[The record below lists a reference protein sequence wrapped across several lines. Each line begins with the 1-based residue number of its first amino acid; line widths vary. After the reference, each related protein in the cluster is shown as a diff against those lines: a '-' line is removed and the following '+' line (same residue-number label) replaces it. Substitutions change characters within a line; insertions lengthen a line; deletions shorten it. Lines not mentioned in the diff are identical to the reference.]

1 MEGNFSNRVQ
11 DVIRYSREEALR
23 LGHDYIGT
31 EHLLLG
37 IIREGEG
44 IAVRILKNLGCDLYK
59 LKRAIEDTV
68 RSTGGTLTLGNV
80 PLTKQ
85 AEKVLKITYLEA
97 KICKSDIIGTEHL
110 LLSLMKDEDNIAAQ
124 IMSQFGVR
132 YETVR
137 EELDN
142 IMSGKTGNP
151 VTAATSS
158 SQGGSGQYQQQYEG
172 RKMEKTKTPVLDNF
186 GRDLTKLALEDKLDP
201 IIGREKEIERVAQVL
216 SRRKKNNPVLIGEP
230 GVGKTA
236 IAEGLALRIVQRK
249 VSRVLYDKR
258 VVALDLAALVAGTK
272 YRGQFEE
279 RMKAVMNELEKSKDV
294 ILFIDELHT
303 IVGAGGASGSL
314 DASNIFKPALARGE
328 LQCIGAT
335 TLDEYRQYIEKDGA
349 LDRRFQKIMVEPT
362 TVEDT
367 IAILNNIKEKYEA
380 HHNVR
385 YSKESIEAA
394 VKLSDRYITDRHLP
408 DKAIDVMD
416 EAGARVHLSNIH
428 VPKEILDLEQ
438 KN

>member
-1 MEGNFSNRVQ
+1 
-11 DVIRYSREEALR
+11 
-23 LGHDYIGT
+23 
-31 EHLLLG
+31 
-37 IIREGEG
+37 
-44 IAVRILKNLGCDLYK
+44 
-59 LKRAIEDTV
+59 
-68 RSTGGTLTLGNV
+68 
-80 PLTKQ
+80 
-85 AEKVLKITYLEA
+85 
-97 KICKSDIIGTEHL
+97 
-110 LLSLMKDEDNIAAQ
+110 
-124 IMSQFGVR
+124 
-132 YETVR
+132 
-137 EELDN
+137 
-142 IMSGKTGNP
+142 
-151 VTAATSS
+151 
-158 SQGGSGQYQQQYEG
+158 
-172 RKMEKTKTPVLDNF
+172 MEKTKTPVLDNF

-385 YSKESIEAA
+385 YSKNQSKPPLNSPTAT
-394 VKLSDRYITDRHLP
+394 SP
-408 DKAIDVMD
+408 IDTCPIKPLM
-416 EAGARVHLSNIH
+416 
-428 VPKEILDLEQ
+428 
-438 KN
+438 